1 MAKQITLRML
11 REREA
16 CDKQVELFRSLFGDA
31 AQVTED
37 AAVAVAD
44 RFNWDWAA
52 SNFLTAPAL
61 AEYDRVGA
69 AARAEYVRVRAPALA
84 EYDRVTEAAVA
95 EYVRVTAPARAE
107 YDRVTEAAWTE
118 YERMKARTFA
128 RLYRGQEG

>member
-52 SNFLTAPAL
+52 SNFLTAAALTEYDRVGAAARAEYDRVRAPAL

-69 AARAEYVRVRAPALA
+69 AARAEFY
-84 EYDRVTEAAVA
+84 RVT
-95 EYVRVTAPARAE
+95 
-107 YDRVTEAAWTE
+107 
-118 YERMKARTFA
+118 ARTFA